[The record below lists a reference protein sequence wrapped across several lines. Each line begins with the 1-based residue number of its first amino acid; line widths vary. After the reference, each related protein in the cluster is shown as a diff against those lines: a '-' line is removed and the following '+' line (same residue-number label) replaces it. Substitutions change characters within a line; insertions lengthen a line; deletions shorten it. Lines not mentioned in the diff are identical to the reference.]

1 MKIRYT
7 DQGTAEVTMRDYLM
21 EAIDESGL
29 DIQQIAATPA
39 RRTLFEVNAEAPALP
54 KERSDSFWSVVMKLL
69 YVAMRARMDLL
80 LAISFLSTRISKSTT
95 EDKDKL
101 KRVLEYIKGT
111 AYMKYTL
118 GADNLGRFRSWVD
131 A

>member
-1 MKIRYT
+1 
-7 DQGTAEVTMRDYLM
+7 
-21 EAIDESGL
+21 
-29 DIQQIAATPA
+29 
-39 RRTLFEVNAEAPALP
+39 
-54 KERSDSFWSVVMKLL
+54 MKLL